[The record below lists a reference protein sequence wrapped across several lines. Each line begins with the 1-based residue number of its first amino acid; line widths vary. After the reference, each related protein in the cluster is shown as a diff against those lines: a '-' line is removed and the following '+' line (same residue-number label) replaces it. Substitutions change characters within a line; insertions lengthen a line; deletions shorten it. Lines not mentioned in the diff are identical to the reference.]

1 MPRRLRPPLAAALL
15 ALLAGAPAAAARP
28 AADATPRAK
37 AQAQVEAQPGV
48 RHLRFR
54 FGPIR
59 VRPGQNTIVF
69 KDTKQRPKVDG
80 FITSFRPN
88 LVRADG
94 KAPPT
99 DVIHLHHAVWL
110 VNLRP
115 TWAAGEEKTAV
126 RLPRGFGWR
135 YRTSD
140 RWILNHMVHNLTPG
154 TDRVWITWDMDFVPA
169 SSPAARQ
176 IHAVD
181 TDWVDAMGGKVYPV
195 FDAIQGTGANGRFTF
210 PDQAQNPYP
219 DSAIP
224 RNQVVVT
231 HAGTLVATA
240 GHLHPGGLYT
250 DLDLTRNGRTV
261 RLFRSRAHYF
271 EPAGPVSWDVAMT
284 ATRPSWRVRVNR
296 GDVLS
301 VHGTYDTSRAS
312 WYEAMAIMPVA
323 ITRRP
328 VGGADP
334 FTRPVDV
341 AGVLTHGH
349 LPENANHG
357 GGPGPYANAA
367 ALPDGPRTTEV
378 DVGGFLYGQG
388 DLSLP
393 DARRLPPVVPVGQ
406 SLDFVN
412 RDASRDIFH
421 TITGC
426 RLPCTALTGIAF
438 PLANGPTFDSGE
450 LGTGPAG
457 FTAASNR
464 LSWQTPANLSPG
476 TYAYFCR
483 IHPFMRGAF
492 RVAGS

>member
-1 MPRRLRPPLAAALL
+1 MPRLRLLLPLAAVL
-15 ALLAGAPAAAARP
+15 ALVPGTAAR
-28 AADATPRAK
+28 AASAGGAK
-37 AQAQVEAQPGV
+37 AQAKVEPQARPGV
-48 RHLRFR
+48 RHLHFR
-54 FGPIR
+54 FGPVR

-69 KDTKQRPKVDG
+69 RATRRRPKVDG
-80 FITSFRPN
+80 FVTSFRPN

-99 DVIHLHHAVWL
+99 DVNHLHHPVWL
-110 VNLRP
+110 VKLRP

-126 RLPRGFGWR
+126 RLPRGYGWR

-140 RWILNHMVHNLTPG
+140 RWVLNHMIHNLTPG
-154 TDRVWITWDMDFVPA
+154 PDRVWITWDMGFVPA
-169 SSPAARQ
+169 TSPAARH

-181 TDWVDAMGGKVYPV
+181 TDWVDAMAGKAYPV
-195 FDAIQGTGANGRFTF
+195 FDALQGTGSGGRFTF
-210 PDQAQNPYP
+210 PDQAAAPYADGP
-219 DSAIP
+219 VP
-224 RNQVVVT
+224 RNQVVVA
-231 HAGTLVATA
+231 HDATLVGTA
-240 GHLHPGGLYT
+240 GHLHPGGLYA
-250 DLDLTRNGRTV
+250 DLDLTRSGRTV

-284 ATRPSWRVRVNR
+284 ATPSSWRVRVER

-323 ITRRP
+323 VTERP

-334 FTRPVDV
+334 FRARVDV
-341 AGVLTHGH
+341 PGVLTHGH
-349 LPENANHG
+349 LPENADHG
-357 GGPGPYANAA
+357 GGPGPYASPA

-393 DARRLPPVVPVGQ
+393 DARRLPPVIAPGQ

-412 RDASRDIFH
+412 RDASREIFH

-438 PLANGPTFDSGE
+438 PLANGPACDSGE
-450 LGTGPAG
+450 LGTGPVG
-457 FTAASNR
+457 LTAAANR
-464 LSWQTPANLSPG
+464 VTWQTPADLAPG

-483 IHPFMRGAF
+483 VHPFMRGAF
-492 RVAGS
+492 RVTG